1 MKHAGQGKM
10 DKDVLAFAQ
19 LKHLRHS
26 EIEECRRANLT
37 SKFLEM
43 PFNFIL
49 FVEEKE
55 I

>member
-1 MKHAGQGKM
+1 MKRAGQRKM
-10 DKDVLAFAQ
+10 DKYVLAFAQ
-19 LKHLRHS
+19 LKHFRHS

-49 FVEEKE
+49 SVEEKD